1 MEFSVAF
8 QCRNNQVRTYTYPYT
23 KDYLFIVRT
32 LQILSSNC
40 FEINLDRKSV
50 V

>member
-8 QCRNNQVRTYTYPYT
+8 QCRNNQVRTYTYSYT
-23 KDYLFIVRT
+23 KYYLFIVRT

-40 FEINLDRKSV
+40 FEINLL
-50 V
+50 